1 MNPTE
6 KFDMILELEGDN
18 QTQPNQEV
26 KTIKKIEKQ
35 LKIHD
40 PRFYIKESEYY
51 NVYMVELK
59 QNNIKTVK
67 KLRNSGIENKLKII
81 PIDNVVL
88 TRPERIESKIIKIS
102 KEKMKNGDTF
112 TIDCNIRGKRYIK
125 SKEVFI
131 KSLYKKIEK
140 LNGKPDDAN
149 PNWIIHIEVLGEN
162 TGISIVK
169 KDLDQL

>member
-1 MNPTE
+1 MKHTE
-6 KFDMILELEGDN
+6 KFDLIVELEENN
-18 QTQPNQEV
+18 QTQLYQED
-26 KTIKKIEKQ
+26 KILKKIEKQ

-40 PRFYIKESEYY
+40 PSFYIKESEYY

-59 QNNIKTVK
+59 QNNIKTAK
-67 KLRNSGIENKLKII
+67 KLTNSNIENKLKII

-88 TRPERIESKIIKIS
+88 TRPEKIESKIMKIS
-102 KEKMKNGDTF
+102 KEKIKNGDTF

-125 SKEVFI
+125 SKEKFI

-140 LNGKPDDAN
+140 LNGKPDETN

-162 TGISIVK
+162 TGISVVK
-169 KDLDQL
+169 KDQD

>member
-1 MNPTE
+1 MICE
-6 KFDMILELEGDN
+6 KCNNQIDDDSKFCSFCGYKIGKKSEEVEIYKSEGN
-18 QTQPNQEV
+18 
-26 KTIKKIEKQ
+26 I
-35 LKIHD
+35 
-40 PRFYIKESEYY
+40 S
-51 NVYMVELK
+51 
-59 QNNIKTVK
+59 NNIKTVK